1 MKLFGITLGKKP
13 ITTEPELVNST
24 FDQCRSSLSKGQHP
38 TWCTQMEYDAL
49 CARRTIEEFRG
60 MGYKYG
66 AKSVD
71 DRADKAHWIIKHLLK
86 ISDHP
91 SSEIRRVHLFWRA
104 DTSIGIAVWQEEDAG
119 YFVLSKKRKMVVD
132 INVDGIIANQL
143 EYNEHYGREMSTAVT
158 VLNNTVEFDMLH
170 WISRKG
176 N

>member
-1 MKLFGITLGKKP
+1 MKLFGITLGKQP
-13 ITTEPELVNST
+13 IKTEPELVNST
-24 FDQCRSSLSKGQHP
+24 FDQCPSSLSTTKP
-38 TWCTQMEYDAL
+38 PPWCNSMEYDAL
-49 CARRTIEEFRG
+49 CARRTIEEFRS

-71 DRADKAHWIIKHLLK
+71 ERADKAHWVIKHLLK

-104 DTSIGIAVWQEEDAG
+104 DTSIGIAVWQEDDAS
-119 YFVLSKKRKMVVD
+119 YFATSKKRKMVID
-132 INVDGIIANQL
+132 INVEGIVANQL
-143 EYNEHYGREMSTAVT
+143 EYSEHYGRVMPTAVT
-158 VLNNTVEFDMLH
+158 VTNNTVEFDMLH